1 MSAVAA
7 GAEVATNS
15 TLFVVIETI
24 GTVAFA
30 ASGVLAAARAHM
42 DWLGAMVLAL
52 GVALGGGTVRSLLL
66 GQTPVS
72 WLQQPRF
79 VYESLGT
86 AIVVLL
92 ILRIWPSAKLETST
106 PLLIADAAG
115 LGAFVI
121 LGTQIGLT
129 AHLSSVL
136 AVMLG
141 VLTGVGGGIIRDVL
155 TQTKPEV
162 LVGQIYAVAGIVG
175 GALFVILRN
184 QGVNTEV
191 AVWSSVALVFAVRM
205 IAIRQSWNL
214 PRALRTQAQSDNEAG
229 DSPNSNR
236 SRESA
241 TSPTTD

>member
-15 TLFVVIETI
+15 TLFVAIETI

-72 WLQQPRF
+72 WLEQPRF

-86 AIVVLL
+86 AIVVLI
-92 ILRIWPSAKLETST
+92 ILRIWPSARLETST

-115 LGAFVI
+115 LGTFVI
-121 LGTQIGLT
+121 LGTQIGLK
-129 AHLSSVL
+129 ANLSSVL

-155 TQTKPEV
+155 TGTKPEV

-175 GALFVILRN
+175 GALFVLLRD

-191 AVWSSVALVFAVRM
+191 AVWTSVVLVFAVRM
-205 IAIRQSWNL
+205 IAIWQGWNL
-214 PRALRTQAQSDNEAG
+214 PHVLRTQEQSADGAG
-229 DSPNSNR
+229 DS
-236 SRESA
+236 A
-241 TSPTTD
+241 

>member
-1 MSAVAA
+1 M
-7 GAEVATNS
+7 ATNS

-30 ASGVLAAARAHM
+30 ASGVLAAARAQM

-86 AIVVLL
+86 AIVVLI
-92 ILRIWPSAKLETST
+92 ILRIWPSTRLETST

-115 LGAFVI
+115 LGTFVI
-121 LGTQIGLT
+121 LGTQIGLK

-175 GALFVILRN
+175 GALFVTLRN

-214 PRALRTQAQSDNEAG
+214 PRALATKAESADG
-229 DSPNSNR
+229 VDDSLNSNR

-241 TSPTTD
+241 TSPTTN

>member
-1 MSAVAA
+1 MSAVVA
-7 GAEVATNS
+7 GAEVATHS
-15 TLFVVIETI
+15 TLFVVLETI

-52 GVALGGGTVRSLLL
+52 GVALGGGTLRSLLL

-72 WLQQPRF
+72 WLQQPHF
-79 VYESLGT
+79 VYESLAT
-86 AIVVLL
+86 AVVVLV
-92 ILRIWPSAKLETST
+92 ILRIWPSARLESST
-106 PLLIADAAG
+106 PLLVADAAG
-115 LGAFVI
+115 LGTFVI

-129 AHLSSVL
+129 AHLSAVL

-155 TQTKPEV
+155 TQNKPEV

-175 GALFVILRN
+175 GAWYVLLRN

-191 AVWSSVALVFAVRM
+191 AVWSSVALVFTVRM
-205 IAIRQSWNL
+205 IAIWQSWNL
-214 PRALRTQAQSDNEAG
+214 PRAFRSQAHPADEEG
-229 DSPNSNR
+229 DG
-236 SRESA
+236 A
-241 TSPTTD
+241 